1 MQILIHALC
10 SKGESLREA
19 IANDTRLGKHQL
31 LKVREKQAGRAPGW
45 MKLRSATAAAG
56 VLNIEWYPQSSVLSA
71 RVITRGSGVPS
82 RIVGDYIN
90 YLLRRHGRRVRTI
103 LTAKSL

>member
-1 MQILIHALC
+1 MQILIQALC

-19 IANDTRLGKHQL
+19 IANDPRLEKHQL

-45 MKLRSATAAAG
+45 MKLRSATSAAG
-56 VLNIEWYPQSSVLSA
+56 VLNIEWHPQSSVLSA
-71 RVITRGSGVPS
+71 RVITRGSGMPS